1 MTSVLVVD
9 DEALVR
15 RGFEMILGSSGDVD
29 VVGTCDGR
37 QAVEMAVARRPDVV
51 LLDIRMPG
59 TDGLQVLDQLML
71 LEAPP
76 VVAMLTTFDTEEY
89 LALALARGASGFLL
103 KDSDPAW
110 LIRAV
115 HVLAEGG
122 LVLAPGVDRSAL
134 FPRRPRP
141 AADRP
146 ELTDRQRQVVRRL
159 ACGWT
164 NAQIADELGMSVGTI
179 KDDVSA
185 LLEAFGVSSRVEAA
199 LVADQLGLL
208 RG

>member
-59 TDGLQVLDQLML
+59 TDGLQVLYQLML

>member
-146 ELTDRQRQVVRRL
+146 ELTDRQRLVVRRL